1 MITDLIPVAILGCQ
15 RSGTTLTG
23 QWLGAAPGAA
33 LIDEPDRLYPWAEA
47 ALAGDHKA
55 PELFRQVCAKARSKY
70 VDPDAR
76 FTANGEEAA
85 EPAPGVTHLVL
96 KAPNLT
102 YAYSAMQADASDWR
116 FIYLIRDPRA
126 VVSSMAGL
134 SHIPMVDNQ
143 ARWIRKYPDI
153 AARYADELAG
163 MEDESLPMHVRRAL
177 VWKVKSDLW
186 TAFADRFPRKTARR
200 IRYEDLVLDQA
211 GARDAMAEVS
221 GLELPPPEGAAAYFQ
236 GLGPGRTQRDRPADA
251 ASLETWRRH
260 LSETEAAEV
269 LEMAGELAS
278 AHDYA

>member
-1 MITDLIPVAILGCQ
+1 MITPLIPVAIVGCQ

-47 ALAGDHKA
+47 ALAGDRA
-55 PELFRQVCAKARSKY
+55 AEGLFRQVCGKARGKY
-70 VDPDAR
+70 REPEAR
-76 FTANGEEAA
+76 FSATGEDAA

-153 AARYADELAG
+153 AARYAEELAG
-163 MEDESLPMHVRRAL
+163 MEDEARPMHQRRAL

-186 TAFADRFPRKTARR
+186 TAFADRFPPKTARR

-211 GARDAMAEVS
+211 GARDALAEVS
-221 GLELPPPEGAAAYFQ
+221 GLDLPQPEDAAAYYQ
-236 GLGPGRTQRDRPADA
+236 GLGPGRTQRDRPADG
-251 ASLETWRRH
+251 ASLETWRKH
-260 LSETEAAEV
+260 LTEADAAEV
-269 LEMAGELAS
+269 LELAGELAA